1 MNQRF
6 SLRLF
11 LNLVCLICVA
21 TLCACNQA
29 ASSSGGGAEVA
40 AKVNSVIIPLSK
52 VDRQIEQELKQQTS
66 QSLSELSPI
75 ALASLRMMALD
86 RLITQEVL
94 LQRAQKESIQVSDD
108 DVKQRVQ
115 ELIQA
120 QGWSQEEYQKTIKE
134 LGMTEEEF
142 RNEQRKLL
150 LINKLVDRLKTR
162 IPAPSEKEIADF
174 YNQNPEQFKL
184 GKGVYLSQIVVSPT
198 NDGLKN
204 DAVTEE
210 QAKQKIATIAAQ
222 LKAGDDFATVARNY
236 SEHQSALQSGDM
248 GFIPEESLKG
258 FPNGLGQRFFAMREG
273 EVTEPIQIQGAFFIF
288 KVTGKKLDE
297 QELKL
302 DNADVKRKIAE
313 YIRQQREQ
321 VISQALML
329 SAMSE
334 SRIENYLAQR
344 VLENPANFGS
354 TRPAS
359 LNASP
364 QPTPATEAKPAEP
377 TKPAET
383 AKPAETT
390 KPAETAKPAETK
402 PADKK

>member
-222 LKAGDDFATVARNY
+222 LKAGDDFATVA
-236 SEHQSALQSGDM
+236 
-248 GFIPEESLKG
+248 
-258 FPNGLGQRFFAMREG
+258 
-273 EVTEPIQIQGAFFIF
+273 
-288 KVTGKKLDE
+288 
-297 QELKL
+297 
-302 DNADVKRKIAE
+302 
-313 YIRQQREQ
+313 
-321 VISQALML
+321 
-329 SAMSE
+329 
-334 SRIENYLAQR
+334 
-344 VLENPANFGS
+344 
-354 TRPAS
+354 
-359 LNASP
+359 
-364 QPTPATEAKPAEP
+364 
-377 TKPAET
+377 
-383 AKPAETT
+383 
-390 KPAETAKPAETK
+390 
-402 PADKK
+402 